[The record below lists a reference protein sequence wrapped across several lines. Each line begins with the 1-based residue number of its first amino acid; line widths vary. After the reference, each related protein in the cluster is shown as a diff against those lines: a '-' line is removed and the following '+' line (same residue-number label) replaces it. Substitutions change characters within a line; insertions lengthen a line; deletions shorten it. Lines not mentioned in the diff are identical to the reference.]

1 MSAYNQDDVLAATA
15 LLQRISSDTIRSDDE
30 ETAEEKKKSNA
41 EFAKVSKALSVLA
54 ERARQMKLPGAL
66 ASKTLWEGSKDNL
79 PFNEVYQSKN
89 KTRSAYSNV
98 MPIIEK
104 ILQEDAKKAAAE
116 KRSRAGSNGSA
127 RPEEEEEKA
136 SKIRIDTFG
145 EVSQKAFR
153 GDNKLYHIPR
163 MLTKEENELLRS
175 GVSQRGRALRA
186 FLKDMSR
193 CKDYSK
199 MDCVKKGAFPLD
211 VLKRI
216 EARCA
221 ETPTAKLTNC
231 KDLYWSTWYGPD
243 IIRGPDDDG
252 KYKFFVLED
261 NLGYVGGFGDLI
273 DARRILTSTFPE
285 LKPALGPDQT
295 SCFYDEMAKHYLA
308 QVKEGEKVV
317 LLYYQRSCAGAAE
330 TADNEDRRL
339 VRLFEKRGIV
349 AVPLPGEKGAPANYP
364 SMEIRGSGQNRKVWL
379 LPKKEGK
386 ESPSSPAKGSPA
398 KGDAEGEDTTPAKKK
413 PRLGEDGEHRVGL
426 VILLSEPSDV
436 EAGHASTKLRSAV
449 AEARSRIEDLEE
461 KATRIANKT
470 ARAKMT
476 VLKVNE
482 KLELKSTGKLE
493 SCIEMK
499 GKNLVWTVKDGEGKE
514 VDRIK
519 GPLSWNDSVFKLS
532 GKMTNGEM
540 WSARFNED
548 NGKAF
553 KKNWPDHE
561 FKNLPITAM
570 LAKIQAEDLQNA
582 IERIG
587 QLVGGHVNDKA
598 PQVLYRLLRLEDK
611 KEWTSR
617 MEGRRGLPGLLDA
630 YYAGNVKI
638 SNGPGFT
645 PIEDK
650 ELCAHVDK
658 LIQYYLKEE
667 PLLKTVPTF
676 SFGKG
681 DKADELM
688 IAQVFDNP
696 KAQENCVVKRVD
708 GRGGDAVWVGAK
720 LSRSDFL
727 ESRPLVENEPA
738 SFIVQ
743 KYTCV
748 SEVDGQIVDL
758 RGPAVITST
767 DDALS
772 GGPGVMSS
780 PVLWGR
786 GSDRN
791 GNGKVNISDKGFEF
805 TIGTAVEEQLIAP
818 VAAKSKCKKEG
829 GVAYEQDLIDAVEDM
844 TKGGSKI
851 DLRDARK
858 LWNMVDADGKV
869 TSSERSTIEYILNG
883 GAEFT
888 KAAKEYLQ
896 AELQKALVSK

>member
-1 MSAYNQDDVLAATA
+1 MSAYNQDDVIAATA
-15 LLQRISSDTIRSDDE
+15 LLQHISSDRTRKEDE
-30 ETAEEKKKSNA
+30 ESEEDKKKSNA
-41 EFAKVSKALSVLA
+41 EFVKVSKALSVLA
-54 ERARQMKLPGAL
+54 ERGRQMKLPGAL
-66 ASKTLWEGSKDNL
+66 ASKTLWEGSKDIL
-79 PFNEVYQSKN
+79 PFNEVYQRKN
-89 KTRSAYSNV
+89 KTRPAYSNV
-98 MPIIEK
+98 MPIIER
-104 ILQEDAKKAAAE
+104 IQQEDAKKAAAE
-116 KRSRAGSNGSA
+116 KILAGRNGGT
-127 RPEEEEEKA
+127 RPEEEEKG
-136 SKIRIDTFG
+136 SKMRIDTFG
-145 EVSQKAFR
+145 EVSQKAFK

-163 MLTKEENELLRS
+163 MLTKEEIELLRS

-186 FLKDMSR
+186 FLKDMSK

-199 MDCVKKGAFPLD
+199 MECVKNGAFPLA
-211 VLKRI
+211 VMKRV

-243 IIRGPDDDG
+243 IIRGPDENG
-252 KYKFFVLED
+252 KYKFWVLED

-273 DARRILTSTFPE
+273 DARSILTKTFPE

-295 SCFYDEMAKHYLA
+295 PCFYDEMAKHYLA

-364 SMEIRGSGQNRKVWL
+364 SMEIRGTGQNRKVWL
-379 LPKKEGK
+379 CPKKEGK
-386 ESPSSPAKGSPA
+386 EPTSPK
-398 KGDAEGEDTTPAKKK
+398 KEDAGGEDPSPAKKK

-476 VLKVNE
+476 VLKVNQ

-499 GKNLVWTVKDGEGKE
+499 GKILVWTVQDAEGKE

-519 GPLSWNDSVFKLS
+519 GPLSWNDSVYKLS

-540 WSARFNED
+540 WSARFNEE

-561 FKNLPITAM
+561 FKNLPISAM
-570 LAKIQAEDLQNA
+570 LTKIQAEDLQNA

-645 PIEDK
+645 PLEDK

-658 LIQYYLKEE
+658 LIRYFLKEE
-667 PLLKTVPTF
+667 PLLETVPTF

-681 DKADELM
+681 DKGDELL

-805 TIGTAVEEQLIAP
+805 TICTAIEEQLVAP
-818 VAAKSKCKKEG
+818 VAAKSSKGKG
-829 GVAYEQDLIDAVEDM
+829 GVLYEKDLIDAVEDM

-869 TSSERSTIEYILNG
+869 TSSERTTVEYVLNG

-896 AELQKALVSK
+896 AELQKAPVCK

>member
-1 MSAYNQDDVLAATA
+1 MSAYNQDDVIAATA
-15 LLQRISSDTIRSDDE
+15 LLQHISSDRTRKEDE
-30 ETAEEKKKSNA
+30 ESEEDKKKSNA
-41 EFAKVSKALSVLA
+41 EFVKVSKALSVLA
-54 ERARQMKLPGAL
+54 ERGRQMKLPGAL
-66 ASKTLWEGSKDNL
+66 ASKTLWEGSKDIL
-79 PFNEVYQSKN
+79 PFNEVYQRKN
-89 KTRSAYSNV
+89 KTRPAYANI
-98 MPIIEK
+98 MPIIER
-104 ILQEDAKKAAAE
+104 IQQEDAKKAAAE
-116 KRSRAGSNGSA
+116 KILAGRNGGT
-127 RPEEEEEKA
+127 RPEDEEKG
-136 SKIRIDTFG
+136 SKMRIDTFG
-145 EVSQKAFR
+145 EVSQKAFK

-163 MLTKEENELLRS
+163 MLTKEEIELLRS

-186 FLKDMSR
+186 FLKDMSK

-199 MDCVKKGAFPLD
+199 MECVKNGAFPLA
-211 VLKRI
+211 VMKRV

-243 IIRGPDDDG
+243 IIRGPDENG
-252 KYKFFVLED
+252 KYKFWVLED

-273 DARRILTSTFPE
+273 DARSILTKTFPE

-295 SCFYDEMAKHYLA
+295 PCFYDEMAKHYLA

-364 SMEIRGSGQNRKVWL
+364 SMEIRGAGQNRKVFL

-386 ESPSSPAKGSPA
+386 EPLSPK
-398 KGDAEGEDTTPAKKK
+398 KEDAGGEDPSPAKKK
-413 PRLGEDGEHRVGL
+413 QRLGEDGEHRVGL

-476 VLKVNE
+476 VLKVNQ

-499 GKNLVWTVKDGEGKE
+499 GKILVWTVQDAEGKE

-519 GPLSWNDSVFKLS
+519 GPLSWNDSVYKLS

-540 WSARFNED
+540 WSARFNEE

-561 FKNLPITAM
+561 FKNLPISAM
-570 LAKIQAEDLQNA
+570 LTKIQAEDLQNA

-645 PIEDK
+645 PLEDK

-658 LIQYYLKEE
+658 LIRYFLKEE
-667 PLLKTVPTF
+667 PLLETVPTF

-681 DKADELM
+681 DKGDELL

-805 TIGTAVEEQLIAP
+805 TICTAIEEQLVAP
-818 VAAKSKCKKEG
+818 VAAKSSKGKG
-829 GVAYEQDLIDAVEDM
+829 GVLYEKDLIDAVEDM

-869 TSSERSTIEYILNG
+869 TSSERTTVEYILNG

-896 AELQKALVSK
+896 AELQKAPVCK